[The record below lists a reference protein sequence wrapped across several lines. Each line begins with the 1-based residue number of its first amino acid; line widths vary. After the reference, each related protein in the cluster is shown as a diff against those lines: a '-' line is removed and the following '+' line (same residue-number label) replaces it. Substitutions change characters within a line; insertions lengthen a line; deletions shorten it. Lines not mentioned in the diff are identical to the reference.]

1 MRLFVD
7 RLNDDKLFIQEVVT
21 RAAPFVFDQFKA
33 EKMVAYLIGDEHECI
48 YFVSYI
54 TCLPLVCFSKNH
66 D

>member
-33 EKMVAYLIGDEHECI
+33 EKMGAYLIGDEHECI
-48 YFVSYI
+48 YFCVIHYVFAFGVFFKE
-54 TCLPLVCFSKNH
+54 P
-66 D
+66 